1 MSDMTTV
8 KTSHRTVFGVQWDDQ
23 DQVDVVPG
31 RDEAEDF
38 VKAFEGA
45 TAVAHEVTTIATPWR
60 PVDEAPRGPARF
72 QSHDV
77 ETALLRV
84 LATGYAS
91 GIVTGIER
99 AHLQLSG
106 LGSPFDVESADAM
119 AKQIVTIALED
130 PIIRTELLNAA
141 LTAYTANYTEEDGI
155 PRQLP
160 LPPAPRRQEG

>member
-1 MSDMTTV
+1 MRDMTAV
-8 KTSHRTVFGVQWDDQ
+8 ETSHRTEFGVRWDDQ
-23 DQVDVVPG
+23 DKVDVVPG

-38 VKAFEGA
+38 VTAFDGA
-45 TAVAHEVTTIATPWR
+45 TAVAHEVTTIVTPWR
-60 PVDEAPRGPARF
+60 PVDDAPRGPARF

-119 AKQIVTIALED
+119 AKKIVTIALED
-130 PIIRTELLNAA
+130 PLIRSELVNAA
-141 LTAYTANYTEEDGI
+141 LTSYTADYAEEDHI

-160 LPPAPRRQEG
+160 LPPTPQQKG